1 MDLNL
6 ANSMAAERGF
16 IDWRGDDRAAALV
29 NASDYMRRYRLRPT
43 LTADEQT
50 TVNLATLL
58 IARDLLLNTA
68 PALRAS
74 AGVKKTEKQ
83 LNTLKTSIEYFEGSN
98 DPYPTITAMLAPL
111 AVRADGGP
119 SYFSGIQSL

>member
-74 AGVKKTEKQ
+74 AAVKKTEKQ
-83 LNTLKTSIEYFEGSN
+83 LNTLKTSIEYFESSS
-98 DPYPTITAMLAPL
+98 DPYPTITAMLEPL

>member
-98 DPYPTITAMLAPL
+98 DSYPTITAMLAPL